1 MSEFRIVRRHAMK
14 NSLISFITVSGD
26 ELASLLNGAVVI
38 ETIFA
43 WPGIGSL
50 FIQAITRGDL
60 PLVIPC
66 VLVIALMVVLV
77 NLIID
82 LLYAKVDARASV
94 Y

>member
-1 MSEFRIVRRHAMK
+1 MK

-50 FIQAITRGDL
+50 FIQAITRRDL

-77 NLIID
+77 NLVID